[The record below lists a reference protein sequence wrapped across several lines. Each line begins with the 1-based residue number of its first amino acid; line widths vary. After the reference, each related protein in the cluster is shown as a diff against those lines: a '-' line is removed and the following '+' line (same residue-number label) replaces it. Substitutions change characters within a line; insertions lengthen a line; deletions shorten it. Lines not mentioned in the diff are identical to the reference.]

1 MIASLRPVMP
11 GLVLRATVLWI
22 LARTFWLATG
32 AFASASVGD
41 PADLLPGLEPAPRG
55 LAAALALTPP
65 AALLLAAVVTVLVL
79 CDVRALR
86 ERAFL
91 ANLGVGLRSVAAVS
105 FAVAVAWE
113 AVVAVAV

>member
-11 GLVLRATVLWI
+11 GLVLRATFLWI

-32 AFASASVGD
+32 AFASASGGD

-55 LAAALALTPP
+55 LEAALSLTPP
-65 AALLLAAVVTVLVL
+65 AALLLAAAVTVLVL
-79 CDVRALR
+79 CDVHAVR